1 MIQFWAKIKKMTIKD
16 YISLVK
22 IIITFF
28 PGKIYKIFNPDI
40 WLISERENE
49 ARDNGYWL
57 FKFIRIKRLII
68 LLILNQ
74 QTIIK

>member
-40 WLISERENE
+40 WLISER
-49 ARDNGYWL
+49 
-57 FKFIRIKRLII
+57 
-68 LLILNQ
+68 
-74 QTIIK
+74 

>member
-28 PGKIYKIFNPDI
+28 SGKNI
-40 WLISERENE
+40 
-49 ARDNGYWL
+49 
-57 FKFIRIKRLII
+57 
-68 LLILNQ
+68 
-74 QTIIK
+74 